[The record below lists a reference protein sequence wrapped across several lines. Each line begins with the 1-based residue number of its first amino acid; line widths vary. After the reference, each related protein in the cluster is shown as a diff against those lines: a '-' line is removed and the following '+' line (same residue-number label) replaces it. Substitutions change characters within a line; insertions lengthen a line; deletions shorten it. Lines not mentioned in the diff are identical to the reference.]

1 LPAKGCIPKSNVAE
15 SPRIC
20 SAVKESGGKASTLHQ
35 TVGADSLFVLGRYWM
50 LALAGRRHDS
60 NLGEGGSK
68 PEAPDAQNTPSEQF
82 LSRARERLIVA
93 LDFDTVTEAKVLVEQ
108 LGDEVEFYKVGLGLQ
123 LDGGDQ
129 FARWLKEKNKRVFLD
144 YKYYDIGET
153 IKRAVSRAADFGVD
167 FLTVHGV
174 TGIFES
180 AVAGRGKSD
189 LKILCVTVLTTMD
202 AKDIQEMGFPT
213 NMSVEDLVV
222 HRARNAF
229 KAGFDGVIAS
239 ANEVVQLKKEF
250 SNKLLIVTPAI
261 RPLGSSPDD
270 QKRIATPF
278 EAVKSG
284 ADYLVI
290 GRPITKANNPV
301 EAAHSVVLEMAN
313 GQLAAS
319 NPSTGATQDAVA
331 PHP

>member
-1 LPAKGCIPKSNVAE
+1 
-15 SPRIC
+15 
-20 SAVKESGGKASTLHQ
+20 
-35 TVGADSLFVLGRYWM
+35 M
-50 LALAGRRHDS
+50 LALAERRDDS
-60 NLGEGGSK
+60 NSEQLGFK
-68 PEAPDAQNTPSEQF
+68 PEFPDAQNTPSEQ
-82 LSRARERLIVA
+82 LVSKVRGRLIVA
-93 LDFDTVTEAKVLVEQ
+93 LDFDTVKEAKVLVEQ

-153 IKRAVSRAADFGVD
+153 IQRAVSRAADFGVD

-174 TGIFES
+174 TGILES

-229 KAGFDGVIAS
+229 KAGLDGVIAS
-239 ANEVVQLKKEF
+239 ANEVAELKKEF
-250 SNKLLIVTPAI
+250 SNKLLIVTPGI
-261 RPLGSSPDD
+261 RPVGSSLDD

-284 ADYLVI
+284 ADYLVV
-290 GRPITKANNPV
+290 GRPITRASNPI
-301 EAAHSVVLEMAN
+301 EAAHSIVLEMAS
-313 GQLAAS
+313 GMGVAS
-319 NPSTGATQDAVA
+319 NPSTVATPDAEE
-331 PHP
+331 PRP